1 MDNLTV
7 EYGARWKSVASS
19 PELERVIRKDGVISL
34 WKTQFNPNVGGDYG
48 GDAFDGIDLF
58 SPRLV
63 TDAQG
68 NTFRRFGKFYV
79 GEQTLEDY
87 EYIWVCKTLSTP
99 FYRVQIKNF
108 PQSAF

>member
-1 MDNLTV
+1 MNT
-7 EYGARWKSVASS
+7 ARVGKAEQAR

-34 WKTQFNPNVGGDYG
+34 WKTQFKPNVGGGDG

-58 SPRLV
+58 SPRFV
-63 TDAQG
+63 TDALG
-68 NTFRRFGKFYV
+68 NTFRRFDRFYV
-79 GEQTLEDY
+79 GEQTLENY

>member
-1 MDNLTV
+1 M
-7 EYGARWKSVASS
+7 G
-19 PELERVIRKDGVISL
+19 
-34 WKTQFNPNVGGDYG
+34 GGDG

-58 SPRLV
+58 SPLFV
-63 TDAQG
+63 TDALG
-68 NTFRRFGKFYV
+68 NTFRRFDRFYV
-79 GEQTLEDY
+79 GEQTLENY